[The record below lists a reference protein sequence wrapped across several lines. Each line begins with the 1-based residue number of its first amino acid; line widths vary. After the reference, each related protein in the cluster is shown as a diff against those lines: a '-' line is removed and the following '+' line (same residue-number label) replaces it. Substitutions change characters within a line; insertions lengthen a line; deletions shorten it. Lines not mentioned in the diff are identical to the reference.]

1 MGFFGLSKPTQRHD
15 DLELLTTAYD
25 NEQLAVLRSILESG
39 NIPYMTK
46 ERGSG
51 SSVKIIMGFSHFGT
65 DIFVKRDR
73 LEDAR
78 ALLDATFADE
88 QDVEQSEDQQN

>member
-1 MGFFGLSKPTQRHD
+1 MGFFGLNKPTQRHD

-88 QDVEQSEDQQN
+88 QDIEQSEDQQN

>member
-1 MGFFGLSKPTQRHD
+1 MGFFGLNKPTRRHD

-39 NIPYMTK
+39 DIPYMTK

-78 ALLDATFADE
+78 ALLDATFVDE

>member
-1 MGFFGLSKPTQRHD
+1 MGFFGLNKPTKRHD

-65 DIFVKRDR
+65 DIFVKREH
-73 LEDAR
+73 LESAR

-88 QDVEQSEDQQN
+88 QDIEQSEDQQN

>member
-1 MGFFGLSKPTQRHD
+1 MGFFGLNKPTARHD

-25 NEQLAVLRSILESG
+25 NEQLAVLRSILDNG

-65 DIFVKRDR
+65 DIFVKRDM
-73 LEDAR
+73 LDEAR
-78 ALLDATFADE
+78 ALLDATIADE
-88 QDVEQSEDQQN
+88 QAEDTEQN

>member
-1 MGFFGLSKPTQRHD
+1 MGFFGLNKPTARHD

-25 NEQLAVLRSILESG
+25 NEQLAVLRSVLDDG

-65 DIFVKRDR
+65 DIFVKRDM
-73 LEDAR
+73 LDEAR
-78 ALLDATFADE
+78 ALLDATIADE
-88 QDVEQSEDQQN
+88 QAEDTEQN

>member
-1 MGFFGLSKPTQRHD
+1 MGFFGLNKPTKRHD

-25 NEQLAVLRSILESG
+25 NEQLAVLRSILEDG

-65 DIFVKRDR
+65 DIFVKRDM
-73 LEDAR
+73 LDEAK
-78 ALLDATFADE
+78 ALLDATFAAEEGEE
-88 QDVEQSEDQQN
+88 QE

>member
-1 MGFFGLSKPTQRHD
+1 MGFFGLNKPTKRHD

-39 NIPYMTK
+39 DIPYMTK

-65 DIFVKRDR
+65 DIFVKRDM
-73 LEDAR
+73 LDEAK

-88 QDVEQSEDQQN
+88 QAEDTEQN

>member
-1 MGFFGLSKPTQRHD
+1 MGFFGLNKPTARHD

-25 NEQLAVLRSILESG
+25 NEQLAVLRSILEDG
-39 NIPYMTK
+39 NSPYMTK

-65 DIFVKRDR
+65 DIFVKRDM
-73 LEDAR
+73 LDEAR
-78 ALLDATFADE
+78 ALLDATIADE
-88 QDVEQSEDQQN
+88 QAEDTEQN

>member
-1 MGFFGLSKPTQRHD
+1 MGFFGLNKPTARHD

-25 NEQLAVLRSILESG
+25 NEQLAVLRSILDDG

-65 DIFVKRDR
+65 DIFVKRDM
-73 LEDAR
+73 LDEAR
-78 ALLDATFADE
+78 ALLDATIADE
-88 QDVEQSEDQQN
+88 QAEDTEQN

>member
-25 NEQLAVLRSILESG
+25 NEQLAVLRSILEDG

-65 DIFVKRDR
+65 DIFVKRDM
-73 LEDAR
+73 LDEAR

-88 QDVEQSEDQQN
+88 QAEDTEQN

>member
-1 MGFFGLSKPTQRHD
+1 MGFFGLNKPTKRHD

-88 QDVEQSEDQQN
+88 QDIEQSEDQQN

>member
-1 MGFFGLSKPTQRHD
+1 MGFFGLNKPTKRHD

-39 NIPYMTK
+39 DIPYMTK

-65 DIFVKRDR
+65 DIFVKRDM
-73 LEDAR
+73 LDEAR

-88 QDVEQSEDQQN
+88 QAEDTEQN

>member
-1 MGFFGLSKPTQRHD
+1 MGFFGLSKPAKRHD

-25 NEQLAVLRSILESG
+25 NEQLAVLCSILESG
-39 NIPYMTK
+39 SIPYMTK

-65 DIFVKRDR
+65 DIFVKRDC
-73 LEDAR
+73 LESAR
-78 ALLDATFADE
+78 ALLDAAFVDGEDE
-88 QDVEQSEDQQN
+88 TQ

>member
-1 MGFFGLSKPTQRHD
+1 MGFFGLNKPTARHD

-25 NEQLAVLRSILESG
+25 NEQLAVLRSILDDG

-51 SSVKIIMGFSHFGT
+51 GSVKIIMGFSHFGT
-65 DIFVKRDR
+65 DIFVKRDM
-73 LEDAR
+73 LDEAR
-78 ALLDATFADE
+78 ALLDATIADE
-88 QDVEQSEDQQN
+88 QAEDTEQN